1 VIYLALDPD
10 NDTARQWLRDEL
22 SKPRYADPAAK
33 SPEWRSPQ
41 TPGFLDRLGKWLS
54 GLFNSGLSLTIGFLL
69 LALLIAVAGYVVV
82 RVRRETRRTGDAIDG
97 SPGAVLGGIA
107 GTAEQFRSAAA
118 EALAAGDYDNAVL
131 AAMRAIAQSASDR
144 TLLLGARSATAH
156 DIARRLRHVFPDHY
170 GVLYSAAEV
179 FDAVAYG
186 GRHAGAGSAAALVHL
201 DADLRDTRP
210 TGYVDD
216 EIAEMSLPLL
226 PPVRR

>member
-1 VIYLALDPD
+1 MRSTV
-10 NDTARQWLRDEL
+10 RQGRC
-22 SKPRYADPAAK
+22 SA
-33 SPEWRSPQ
+33 
-41 TPGFLDRLGKWLS
+41 
-54 GLFNSGLSLTIGFLL
+54 
-69 LALLIAVAGYVVV
+69 
-82 RVRRETRRTGDAIDG
+82 G
-97 SPGAVLGGIA
+97 SPGRPSSSG
-107 GTAEQFRSAAA
+107 SAAA